1 MLYLSTLSTWAF
13 TIRVDFAPETP
24 PGSAVFIVE
33 SVHEKAVSGR
43 KRGLGWTRVRQGPVE
58 RPEDVH

>member
-24 PGSAVFIVE
+24 PGSAVFIVK
-33 SVHEKAVSGR
+33 SDHERAVAER
-43 KRGLGWTRVRQGPVE
+43 KRGLG
-58 RPEDVH
+58 